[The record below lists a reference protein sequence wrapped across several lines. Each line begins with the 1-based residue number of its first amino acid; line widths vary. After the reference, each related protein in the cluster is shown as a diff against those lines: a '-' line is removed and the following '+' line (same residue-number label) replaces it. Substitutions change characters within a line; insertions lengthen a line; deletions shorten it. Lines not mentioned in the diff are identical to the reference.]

1 MINLTPLR
9 RFLGK
14 VKYGIYQPETQNKQ
28 PSPTVDSIKREWK
41 FLSPDELEQGR
52 MGLSW
57 DVVNYCQQALRQQQL
72 ESKAY
77 WLTVQDKEHQ
87 ELLFQPFLLYRDG
100 PVWRWLEWGLENYR
114 NNQYSLRQ
122 DKQLSQRI
130 ATLIYDELQGHDY
143 QYGEITSWPA
153 YGTKWNKFTATIRHS
168 VKA

>member
-28 PSPTVDSIKREWK
+28 PSPTVDNIKREWK

-77 WLTVQDKEHQ
+77 WLTVQDKDHQ
-87 ELLFQPFLLYRDG
+87 ELLFQPFLLYR
-100 PVWRWLEWGLENYR
+100 VNHIF
-114 NNQYSLRQ
+114 QC
-122 DKQLSQRI
+122 LSQRNLRLPSKFFLNLGRRTNYHTII
-130 ATLIYDELQGHDY
+130 AGTYKFRIHLSGHLNSHNICDFFY
-143 QYGEITSWPA
+143 HLRKYNSFP
-153 YGTKWNKFTATIRHS
+153 
-168 VKA
+168 